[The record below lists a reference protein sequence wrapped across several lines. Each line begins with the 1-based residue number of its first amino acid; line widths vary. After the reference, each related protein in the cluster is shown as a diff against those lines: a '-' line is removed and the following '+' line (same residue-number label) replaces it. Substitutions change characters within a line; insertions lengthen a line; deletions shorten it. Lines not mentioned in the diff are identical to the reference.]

1 MQKEIFENNYKN
13 MLPIWYNDYKN
24 LIEKSIINYLD
35 NYFLNKILSKPL
47 NNFKESIYYA
57 TKWWKKIRAIFA
69 LEFFL
74 IITWKKLEE
83 IKLDDDILK
92 LCIALE
98 FVHAYSLV
106 HDDLPAM
113 DNDDYRRWELTT
125 WKKFWE
131 ANWILAW
138 DMLNTLWFEVLSE
151 IQNKEIWIKL
161 IKLLS
166 NSIWFFWMLWWQVED
181 IYFENNFS
189 ELNLEKLSSLHAKK
203 TWALIK
209 TSILWWIVLAWKN
222 DLINIF
228 EKYAENIGLAFQ
240 IKDDILDVEWTL
252 EETWKSVGWENK
264 WFVYFHWLE
273 KSKNILNDLTSES
286 LEILKNLEKNEK
298 LVFLTEYI
306 RSRNK

>member
-1 MQKEIFENNYKN
+1 

-35 NYFLNKILSKPL
+35 NYFKDKFLSKPL
-47 NNFKESIYYA
+47 NDFKESIYYA

-69 LEFFL
+69 LEFYL

-83 IKLDDDILK
+83 IKIDDDILK

-138 DMLNTLWFEVLSE
+138 DMLNSLWFEVLSE